1 MFLKRRMKHFLIGL
15 VAILV
20 GKHSNLI
27 CLNFVNAIIGFVYFL
42 VFSLYKSLSAN
53 EDEISNNNV
62 VNYEL
67 TNDNPNQKD
76 EKKENIYKELELAK
90 EKIKLLESKIKN
102 LEDITSA
109 KKYEDVKFLNYQN
122 RKRILVCCVIF
133 DKIHGNCNIF
143 YFF

>member
-1 MFLKRRMKHFLIGL
+1 M
-15 VAILV
+15 
-20 GKHSNLI
+20 I
-27 CLNFVNAIIGFVYFL
+27 CLFL

-53 EDEISNNNV
+53 ENEINNDII

-67 TNDNPNQKD
+67 MNENSNNKD
-76 EKKENIYKELELAK
+76 EKKDNIYKELELAK

-122 RKRILVCCVIF
+122 RKRILVSNV
-133 DKIHGNCNIF
+133 
-143 YFF
+143 YFELNKESC

>member
-1 MFLKRRMKHFLIGL
+1 M
-15 VAILV
+15 
-20 GKHSNLI
+20 I
-27 CLNFVNAIIGFVYFL
+27 CLFL

-67 TNDNPNQKD
+67 TNDNPYQKD
-76 EKKENIYKELELAK
+76 EKNDNIYKELELAK

-122 RKRILVCCVIF
+122 RKRILVSCEII
-133 DKIHGNCNIF
+133 DEIHGNTK
-143 YFF
+143 YFLFL